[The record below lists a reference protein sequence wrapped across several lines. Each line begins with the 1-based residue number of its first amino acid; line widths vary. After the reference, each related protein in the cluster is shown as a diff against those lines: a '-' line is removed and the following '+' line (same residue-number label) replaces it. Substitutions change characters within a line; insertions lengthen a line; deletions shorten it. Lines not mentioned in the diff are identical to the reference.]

1 MIEHIENGML
11 IAYLDDPDLPEQEE
25 KGDPTEETIFLNG
38 AIPKVVFQHCI
49 ESMTMDLFS
58 S

>member
-1 MIEHIENGML
+1 MTQ
-11 IAYLDDPDLPEQEE
+11 IADEKETDLPEQEE

>member
-1 MIEHIENGML
+1 MIQI
-11 IAYLDDPDLPEQEE
+11 DDEKETDLPEQEE